1 MGVDPW
7 ATPGAG
13 RGPGVAIPRARR
25 IVDEVAGW
33 LLRVGLS
40 ILVCIRSAG
49 TPPTPE
55 TAAPPKA
62 YGSHTPARASEMEF
76 WQLKDLLV
84 ILLSAAVVLIPIVGL
99 TARFTLGPLI
109 DKFAK
114 GRSAQIDSV
123 AGELGALR
131 FEVDGLR
138 EDIRE
143 LETQIRRLQDTS
155 KFDRQLKG

>member
-1 MGVDPW
+1 
-7 ATPGAG
+7 
-13 RGPGVAIPRARR
+13 
-25 IVDEVAGW
+25 
-33 LLRVGLS
+33 
-40 ILVCIRSAG
+40 
-49 TPPTPE
+49 
-55 TAAPPKA
+55 
-62 YGSHTPARASEMEF
+62 MEF
-76 WQLKDLLV
+76 YELKDLLI

-114 GRSAQIDSV
+114 GRTAQIDSV

-131 FEVDGLR
+131 SEVDGLR

-143 LETQIRRLQDTS
+143 LETQIRRLQDAS

>member
-1 MGVDPW
+1 
-7 ATPGAG
+7 
-13 RGPGVAIPRARR
+13 
-25 IVDEVAGW
+25 
-33 LLRVGLS
+33 
-40 ILVCIRSAG
+40 
-49 TPPTPE
+49 
-55 TAAPPKA
+55 
-62 YGSHTPARASEMEF
+62 MEF

-114 GRSAQIDSV
+114 GRSAQIDTV

-143 LETQIRRLQDTS
+143 LETQIRWLQDAS
-155 KFDRQLKG
+155 KFERQLKG

>member
-1 MGVDPW
+1 
-7 ATPGAG
+7 
-13 RGPGVAIPRARR
+13 
-25 IVDEVAGW
+25 
-33 LLRVGLS
+33 
-40 ILVCIRSAG
+40 
-49 TPPTPE
+49 
-55 TAAPPKA
+55 
-62 YGSHTPARASEMEF
+62 MEF

-114 GRSAQIDSV
+114 GRTAQIETL

-143 LETQIRRLQDTS
+143 LDTQIRRLQAAS
-155 KFDRQLKG
+155 NFDRQLKG

>member
-1 MGVDPW
+1 
-7 ATPGAG
+7 
-13 RGPGVAIPRARR
+13 
-25 IVDEVAGW
+25 
-33 LLRVGLS
+33 
-40 ILVCIRSAG
+40 
-49 TPPTPE
+49 
-55 TAAPPKA
+55 
-62 YGSHTPARASEMEF
+62 MEF